1 MWFDINNKFLEEILS
16 HVVAMLVKT
25 LLNFNMEIYL
35 QHIKLLNQTMLYIIL
50 HAQGYMGTKLL
61 SLFIYAL
68 VM

>member
-1 MWFDINNKFLEEILS
+1 
-16 HVVAMLVKT
+16 MLVKT

-50 HAQGYMGTKLL
+50 HAQGYMRTKLL

-68 VM
+68 VI